1 MPVTNSLRLRGEDFA
16 GARDCAA
23 GESHHQWA
31 FSAAKRQA
39 GARAEATGRRR
50 LRRGELWRSEQ
61 NHPSLASCVAPPR
74 KPRRWRLGEKPGRE
88 RKRGSR
94 EGRENEAGAE
104 GARDSVAG
112 GEKKQV
118 RLLLSCTPGVNALF
132 SVTPVNK
139 GGVA

>member
-23 GESHHQWA
+23 RESHHQWA

-61 NHPSLASCVAPPR
+61 NHPSWPVVSL
-74 KPRRWRLGEKPGRE
+74 L
-88 RKRGSR
+88 RGSR
-94 EGRENEAGAE
+94 GGGAWEKSPAEKGREEVEREEKMKQALGEPEIVWPAGKRSRFGCCFPAPR
-104 GARDSVAG
+104 A
-112 GEKKQV
+112 
-118 RLLLSCTPGVNALF
+118 
-132 SVTPVNK
+132 
-139 GGVA
+139 